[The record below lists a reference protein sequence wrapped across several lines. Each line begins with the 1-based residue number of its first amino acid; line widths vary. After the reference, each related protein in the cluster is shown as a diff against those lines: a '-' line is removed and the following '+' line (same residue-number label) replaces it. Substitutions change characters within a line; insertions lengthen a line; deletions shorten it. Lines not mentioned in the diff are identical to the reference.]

1 MIFTDWDLMIVSL
14 INKIEECLLELE
26 YNYYHLLLV
35 VVPTSTEIY
44 GDLKQV
50 AVQTGLSY
58 VNLGLELSQR
68 FIELTDRQRSLRLPQ
83 LMNEILSGKDTSI
96 FLGNTEILFDINLQ
110 QDPLRLLQNVS
121 RNHTIVASWC
131 GKVQG
136 DYLVYAEPGHPEYRR
151 YPIKGLHLINPA

>member
-1 MIFTDWDLMIVSL
+1 MPASL
-14 INKIEECLLELE
+14 RQQIEDRLSELD
-26 YNYYHLLLV
+26 YGYHHLLLV
-35 VVPTSTEIY
+35 IVPIST
-44 GDLKQV
+44 GKKRDFKQV
-50 AVQTGLSY
+50 ATQAGLAY

-68 FIELTDRQRSLRLPQ
+68 FIELTDRQRSLRVPR
-83 LMNEILSGKDTSI
+83 LMDEILNRKATAI
-96 FLGNTEILFDINLQ
+96 FLDNTEILFDINLQ

-151 YPIKGLHLINPA
+151 YPIKDLHLINPA